1 MTKTWDRKDTER
13 IKETKVEKERWKA
26 GHRDRANHKWR
37 QIGTK
42 MKDTTST

>member
-26 GHRDRANHKWR
+26 GHRDTERGQKEKR
-37 QIGTK
+37 VERIIKG
-42 MKDTTST
+42 DI